1 MQDYL
6 HVSPST
12 VCPIEPALSMAGK
25 AVDSLVK
32 RPERGHRDPHVTMH
46 EDCILGGVLGE
57 VSTSGKGTYS

>member
-12 VCPIEPALSMAGK
+12 VCAIEPALSISGK

-46 EDCILGGVLGE
+46 EDCILGGVLG
-57 VSTSGKGTYS
+57 